1 MAILYDTTRLDIL
14 SRRRGSFFRVF
25 TDSDGNSIIVDEDGD
40 EYKVSNDADFSVF
53 KPDNSENP
61 RQYIEVDRTAKVGDR
76 IRIVNAERT
85 YGKYSNGDEFV
96 VTKEPEFYGDVYV
109 SEAETLGNAGGLI
122 FRDEYV
128 VLEPAGSKFSP
139 GDDVILLSGGG
150 SHPLHGFEN
159 GKIYKVLQTDYP
171 HPLGTLIAISR
182 TDGGH
187 TGFARPD
194 QLEKAEKVKSARPE
208 VGSFVRFK
216 KGVTTRYD
224 DDDIFKISEDDGTE
238 IPFKLERLGGDFAIW
253 VAEHDVEPVSAE
265 EVERTRKSQKWAEIG
280 REVDEYK
287 IGDIVAVTL
296 NPGESILGEVKVA
309 NYMFI
314 GVSHMDSTLRA
325 VQKSNATLIAPVERR
340 FDKME

>member
-1 MAILYDTTRLDIL
+1 MAKLIGVTDVSETIKYDGKTYRRSTEPAEGGDIVRHDAPGY
-14 SRRRGSFFRVF
+14 SFAPKGSFFRVF

-40 EYKVSNDADFSVF
+40 KYKVSNDADFSVF

-76 IRIVNAERT
+76 IRIVNAEHT

-109 SEAETLGNAGGLI
+109 SEAETLGNASGLI
-122 FRDEYV
+122 LRDEYV
-128 VLEPAGSKFSP
+128 VLEPVGSKFSP

-159 GKIYKVLQTDYP
+159 GKIYKVLQTGYP

-194 QLEKAEKVKSARPE
+194 QLEKLEQFKS
-208 VGSFVRFK
+208 
-216 KGVTTRYD
+216 
-224 DDDIFKISEDDGTE
+224 
-238 IPFKLERLGGDFAIW
+238 
-253 VAEHDVEPVSAE
+253 
-265 EVERTRKSQKWAEIG
+265 RTQR
-280 REVDEYK
+280 
-287 IGDIVAVTL
+287 
-296 NPGESILGEVKVA
+296 
-309 NYMFI
+309 
-314 GVSHMDSTLRA
+314 
-325 VQKSNATLIAPVERR
+325 
-340 FDKME
+340 